1 MKRIVSFILM
11 ILMLTHM
18 AGSLPALAQ
27 EANPT
32 PPPASGDDIIFPTE
46 TAEPDII
53 VTELLQVEDLN
64 QTQGLDSKWTN
75 ILLLGGDSR
84 GKESY
89 ARTDTMIILSVN
101 YETSEIKMS
110 SLMRDIWVNLDG
122 VGGAKLNAA
131 NVYGGPKMVM
141 RTINENFGLNISK
154 YAMINLTALAEVID
168 KLGGVKV
175 DISHDEMRYIN
186 KYMQSFVVKSLD
198 TAKLSEYGED
208 TLLTGN
214 QAMAF
219 TRNRY
224 QDNDY
229 NRTERNRRLFAAIA
243 KKLQNVGDLSA
254 VLDVTNSLL
263 SYVDTNIDL
272 ATLLKLGAVGLKAD
286 LSDIAQFRIPAD
298 NTFES
303 GMKDGTWSIR
313 LDFEQN
319 TQLLYDFI
327 YGSAQ

>member
-1 MKRIVSFILM
+1 MKRILSMIMM

-18 AGSLPALAQ
+18 VGIPVLAQ
-27 EANPT
+27 EASPT
-32 PPPASGDDIIFPTE
+32 PTPAPGDEIIIPAE
-46 TAEPDII
+46 TPEPDIL
-53 VTELLQVEDLN
+53 VTELVQVEDLS
-64 QTQGLDSKWTN
+64 QAQGLDSKWTN

-84 GKESY
+84 GTESY
-89 ARTDTMIILSVN
+89 ARTDTMIVLSVN
-101 YETSEIKMS
+101 HETNEIKMA
-110 SLMRDIWVNLDG
+110 SLMRDIWVNLEG

-168 KLGGVKV
+168 KLGGVEV
-175 DISHDEMRYIN
+175 DISQDEMRYIN
-186 KYMQSFVVKSLD
+186 RYMKTFVVKSLD
-198 TAKLSEYGED
+198 ASRLNNYGEG

-229 NRTERNRRLFAAIA
+229 NRTERNRRLFAALA
-243 KKLQNVGDLSA
+243 KKLQSMGDLAA
-254 VLDVTNSLL
+254 VLDVANSLL

-272 ATLLKLGAVGLKAD
+272 AMLLKLAAVGLKAD
-286 LSDIAQFRIPAD
+286 LSNIPQFRVPAD
-298 NTFES
+298 NTFQS
-303 GMKDGTWSIR
+303 GMWDGVWSIR
-313 LDFEQN
+313 PDFEQN
-319 TQLLYDFI
+319 TQMLHDFI